1 MSRICFVFSNWYGLS
16 QIILLTFKPPKNG
29 LIALWPSTNG
39 VIPYFLVLPG
49 SELSITEITEYFS
62 PLKPCREFIYKSELN
77 IVPVDLI
84 IEPILFLRNI
94 IFTFCYTRVRPQCE
108 YSILG
113 RTGTD
118 ALSKI
123 PHPSYMSAY
132 EKKPHPSYMFCI
144 VIMVMPWMVYE
155 YFFSRPYGL
164 PTSRSPSPLG
174 SISCRSCFLAAAVLE
189 GWPVIHPILYR
200 HTYTCTYMYT
210 QRHTYTHK
218 HAHII
223 SGHAHVF
230 VNAWR
235 NSTTLEGSVYSTHC
249 DIAPG
254 RASARTRT
262 FQSTRNL

>member
-1 MSRICFVFSNWYGLS
+1 VFGHSASTPFLGGLE
-16 QIILLTFKPPKNG
+16 QTLCQKYPTPLTCPHMKNTPPLLYVLHCYHGHALNG
-29 LIALWPSTNG
+29 LRI
-39 VIPYFLVLPG
+39 
-49 SELSITEITEYFS
+49 
-62 PLKPCREFIYKSELN
+62 
-77 IVPVDLI
+77 
-84 IEPILFLRNI
+84 
-94 IFTFCYTRVRPQCE
+94 
-108 YSILG
+108 
-113 RTGTD
+113 
-118 ALSKI
+118 
-123 PHPSYMSAY
+123 
-132 EKKPHPSYMFCI
+132 
-144 VIMVMPWMVYE
+144 
-155 YFFSRPYGL
+155 FFSRPYGL

-174 SISCRSCFLAAAVLE
+174 SISCRSWFFAAAVLE